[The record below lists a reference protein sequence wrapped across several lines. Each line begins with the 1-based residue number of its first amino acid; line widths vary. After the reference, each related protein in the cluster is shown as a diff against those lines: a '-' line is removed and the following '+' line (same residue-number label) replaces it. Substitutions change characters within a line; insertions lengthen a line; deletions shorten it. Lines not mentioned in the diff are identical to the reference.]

1 MIEIISNATSANIA
15 CGFDCFGISLNIANS
30 FKFEEYDDAVIV
42 NNYADTVRNRENLII
57 QSLYRT
63 LDVLGKKIK
72 GVKLDVKTG
81 IPLSRGLGSSASCI
95 SAGVLA
101 GYLLT
106 GCKPDFD
113 EIFDIS
119 CIIEGHPDNL
129 APNIFGGA
137 RMSFCSDGNYYQ
149 TDFDIPDRYTFLA
162 VIPDYTLSTQKSRN
176 VLPSS
181 YSREDAV
188 FNISRAAML
197 IKAFYAADDE
207 LLAVALDD
215 KIHQPYRF
223 PLIKDYENIRKTCLK
238 NGALGTYLSGA
249 GPTVM
254 AICSDKSKA
263 AKISEELSSHALN
276 CIITAVN
283 KEPIKYTFS

>member
-1 MIEIISNATSANIA
+1 MSGNISQT
-15 CGFDCFGISLNIANS
+15 GYF
-30 FKFEEYDDAVIV
+30 
-42 NNYADTVRNRENLII
+42 
-57 QSLYRT
+57 
-63 LDVLGKKIK
+63 VLGGLTAVALCALLLHSNRI
-72 GVKLDVKTG
+72 DQVKTG

-223 PLIKDYENIRKTCLK
+223 PLIKDYENISKTCLK